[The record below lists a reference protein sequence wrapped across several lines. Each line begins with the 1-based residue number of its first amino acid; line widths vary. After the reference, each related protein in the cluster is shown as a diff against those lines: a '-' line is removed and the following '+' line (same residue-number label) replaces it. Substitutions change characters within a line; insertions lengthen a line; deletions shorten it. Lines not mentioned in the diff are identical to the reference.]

1 MASRKAIL
9 VISKVL
15 EHTVAKPIPEDSQDM
30 WVTVLA
36 PLSDDL
42 AMAAAMRVARTARKC
57 FAVAPGAI
65 YQAALEIIR
74 EDSPNPGAAWAM
86 LNAALEEVDAGAG
99 WGDFQAL
106 PSEIQE
112 AAKQVGL
119 SGLMGGMHMV
129 ADRARFLQ
137 FYDVITERKAKAQL
151 ALPANTREVLSGGGS
166 DEQK

>member
-1 MASRKAIL
+1 
-9 VISKVL
+9 
-15 EHTVAKPIPEDSQDM
+15 
-30 WVTVLA
+30 
-36 PLSDDL
+36 
-42 AMAAAMRVARTARKC
+42 
-57 FAVAPGAI
+57 
-65 YQAALEIIR
+65 
-74 EDSPNPGAAWAM
+74 

>member
-9 VISKVL
+9 VISKIL
-15 EHTVAKPIPEDSQDM
+15 QHTVAKPIPEDSLEM
-30 WVTVLA
+30 WQTVLA

-65 YQAALEIIR
+65 YQMALEIIR

-99 WGDFQAL
+99 WGEFHAL
-106 PSEIQE
+106 PSEIQA
-112 AAKQVGL
+112 AAKQVGIP
-119 SGLMGGMHMV
+119 GLMGGMHVM
-129 ADRARFLQ
+129 ADRARFLE
-137 FYDVITERKAKAQL
+137 FYGVITERAAKAQL
-151 ALPANTREVLSGGGS
+151 VLPSSTREALSGA
-166 DEQK
+166 QNVA

>member
-15 EHTVAKPIPEDSQDM
+15 EHTVAKPIPEDSLEM
-30 WVTVLA
+30 WQTVLA

-65 YQAALEIIR
+65 YRSALEIIR

-106 PSEIQE
+106 PVVIQT
-112 AAKQVGL
+112 AAKQVGVP
-119 SGLMGGMHMV
+119 GLLGGNHMM

-137 FYDVITERKAKAQL
+137 FYEVTVDRQAKALL
-151 ALPANTREVLSGGGS
+151 ALPASARKELEAGC
-166 DEQK
+166 

>member
-15 EHTVAKPIPEDSQDM
+15 QHTVAKPIPEDSLEM
-30 WVTVLA
+30 WQTVLA
-36 PLSDDL
+36 PLSDDM

-86 LNAALEEVDAGAG
+86 VGAALEEVDAGAG

-106 PSEIQE
+106 PVVIQT
-112 AAKQVGL
+112 AAKQVGVP
-119 SGLMGGMHMV
+119 GLLGGNHMM
-129 ADRARFLQ
+129 ADRARFLE
-137 FYDVITERKAKAQL
+137 FYDVITARSAEALL
-151 ALPANTREVLSGGGS
+151 ALPVSTQEALS
-166 DEQK
+166 EENNVA